1 MELKIPPLLQVLL
14 FGLGMLVVER
24 LFPSL
29 TFSIPSN
36 IPVGILAISIGAILA
51 IIGVVEFRKAKT
63 TVDPRD
69 PQKSE
74 KLVTNGI
81 YAISRNPMY
90 LGFLVILLGWFI
102 ILENIAG
109 LLFLPAFVLFL
120 NYFQIKPE
128 ERFLLQK
135 FGSDYSEYCRKVR
148 RWI

>member
-1 MELKIPPLLQVLL
+1 MELKIPPLLQVLI
-14 FGLGMLVVER
+14 FGLGMLFVAR
-24 LFPSL
+24 LLPSL
-29 TFSIPSN
+29 AFPIPVN
-36 IPVGILAISIGAILA
+36 IPIGMLVISIGAVLA

-63 TVDPRD
+63 TVDPRH

-74 KLVTNGI
+74 KLVTSGI

-90 LGFLVILLGWFI
+90 IGFLVMLLGWCI

-109 LLFLPAFVLFL
+109 FLFLPAFVLFL
-120 NYFQIKPE
+120 NQFQIKPE

-135 FGSDYSEYCRKVR
+135 FGADYSGYCRKVR